1 MSQTAARAYANGRRT
16 WTSLSCAPFSAGETD
31 GKWASYIATDLSIML
46 PRQNLAPIVSDLDA
60 FAPGTAMT
68 GLSVSEEEDRL
79 IAETLTLQ
87 Q

>member
-1 MSQTAARAYANGRRT
+1 
-16 WTSLSCAPFSAGETD
+16 
-31 GKWASYIATDLSIML
+31 ML